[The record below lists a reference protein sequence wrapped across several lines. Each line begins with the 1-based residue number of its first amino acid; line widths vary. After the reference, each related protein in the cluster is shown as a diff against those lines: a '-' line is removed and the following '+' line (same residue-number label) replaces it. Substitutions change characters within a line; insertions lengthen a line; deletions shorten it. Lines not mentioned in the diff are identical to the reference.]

1 MRYTIIFAS
10 IVLLSGCQSEFDKCM
25 ETEAPRAESILA
37 LSDMAAAITEFK
49 STSNFFTK
57 VQQANANF
65 QIERANSEPSG
76 RPVMPSYPSYGC
88 SGLSG
93 NEFWRCSDAHDK
105 LVEKYKEEESLAAK
119 SLESWNARPDV
130 AAWNDEY
137 DSKLL
142 AALNSVGFNMASV
155 EEFER
160 LAESKEAEYEALRN
174 KLKSRAR
181 GSDCWG
187 KGADKCYD
195 PIGAE
200 LESEFGEELSD
211 ADYQAKYVEIGKRAI
226 AEILVTM
233 TEEYSVAKTKA
244 SELAVLTCNQ
254 NGFYE

>member
-1 MRYTIIFAS
+1 MRHTIIFAS

-49 STSNFFTK
+49 STSSFFTK
-57 VQQANANF
+57 MQQANANF

-76 RPVMPSYPSYGC
+76 RPAMPSYPSYGC
-88 SGLSG
+88 SGLTG
-93 NEFWRCSDAHDK
+93 DEFWSCNDAHDE
-105 LVEKYKEEESLAAK
+105 LVEKYEEEKLLAAK

-137 DSKLL
+137 DLKLL
-142 AALNSVGFNMASV
+142 AAINSVGFSMASV

-160 LAESKEAEYEALRN
+160 LFESKKAEYEAFRS
-174 KLKSRAR
+174 KLESRAR
-181 GSDCWG
+181 ESDCWG

-200 LESEFGEELSD
+200 LESEFGEDLSV
-211 ADYQAKYVEIGKRAI
+211 ADYQSKYVEIGKRAI
-226 AEILVTM
+226 AEILMTM
-233 TEEYSVAKTKA
+233 TNKYSLATTQA
-244 SELAVLTCNQ
+244 NELAVLTCNQ